1 MKILN
6 IALTVALSALIGT
19 SFASTTVYKSVGKN
33 GEVRFSQM
41 QPNDT
46 KNFEVIQIR
55 SDGRQASAGQMA
67 QIPDATAAP
76 APSAEAQRLAEME
89 KQLAE
94 QKATALARDCQAMR
108 ANLANLSTGGRTYE
122 TNAQGERVYLND
134 QEVSARRQQT
144 MDAINKNCNGRWS

>member
-1 MKILN
+1 
-6 IALTVALSALIGT
+6 
-19 SFASTTVYKSVGKN
+19 
-33 GEVRFSQM
+33 
-41 QPNDT
+41 
-46 KNFEVIQIR
+46 
-55 SDGRQASAGQMA
+55 
-67 QIPDATAAP
+67 
-76 APSAEAQRLAEME
+76 ME

-144 MDAINKNCNGRWS
+144 MDAINKNCNGR